1 MQVLHHPESGLVPPS
16 GTAVTIGAYDGVH
29 RGHRAVIA
37 RVRELAEARG
47 LRSALVTFDRHPASV
62 VRPDSAPK
70 LLCDLPQRLELLADT
85 GLDYTLVVH
94 FDEVRAKEP
103 PEDFVRE
110 VLVGALGARAVVVG
124 ADFHFGHRRLG
135 NVALLER
142 MGAVHDFEV
151 VGLELVG
158 VDGLPATRQL
168 DGLPATRQA
177 DAEVS
182 STAIR
187 LALTDGDLARATE
200 MLGRAHEVRG
210 PVVRGDGRARELGFR
225 TANVAVPT
233 DICLPADGIYAGW
246 YLRPD
251 GVARPAALSLGRR
264 PTFYEHADTSL
275 LEAHL
280 LDFDDDLYDEAAR
293 VRFVSRLRPE
303 EKFDSVDALVA
314 QMGRDCDE
322 ARAVLRR
329 LPPGDGLAR

>member
-1 MQVLHHPESGLVPPS
+1 M
-16 GTAVTIGAYDGVH
+16 TIGAYDGVH
-29 RGHRAVIA
+29 RGHRAVIS
-37 RVRELAEARG
+37 RVRELAASRG
-47 LRSALVTFDRHPASV
+47 LASALVTFDRHPASV

-70 LLCDLPQRLELLADT
+70 LLCDLPQRLELLAET

-94 FDEVRAKEP
+94 FDEVRAKEA

-142 MGAVHDFEV
+142 MGLEHGFEV

-158 VDGLPATRQL
+158 VDGLPAARVL
-168 DGLPATRQA
+168 DGLPAARRA
-177 DAEVS
+177 DGGEPASGEAEVS

-187 LALTDGDLARATE
+187 QALAAGDLPAATE

-225 TANVAVPT
+225 TANLAVP
-233 DICLPADGIYAGW
+233 DEICLPADGIYAGW

-280 LDFDDDLYDEAAR
+280 LDFDDDLYGEEAR
-293 VRFVSRLRPE
+293 VRFVSRLRAE
-303 EKFDSVDALVA
+303 ERFDSVEALVA
-314 QMGRDCDE
+314 QVGRDCDQAAAILAGLE
-322 ARAVLRR
+322 
-329 LPPGDGLAR
+329 PGDGITR

>member
-29 RGHRAVIA
+29 RGHQAVIA
-37 RVRELAEARG
+37 RVRQLAAARG
-47 LRSALVTFDRHPASV
+47 LRSALVTFDRHPAAV
-62 VRPDSAPK
+62 VRPGSAPK
-70 LLCDLPQRLELLADT
+70 LLCDLPQRLELLAQT

-103 PEDFVRE
+103 PDDFVRE

-135 NVALLER
+135 NVALLEQ
-142 MGAVHDFEV
+142 MGADHDFEV
-151 VGLELVG
+151 VGLDLVG
-158 VDGLPATRQL
+158 VDGQPAAGV
-168 DGLPATRQA
+168 D
-177 DAEVS
+177 EVS

-187 LALTDGDLARATE
+187 QALVAGDLSTATR

-210 PVVRGDGRARELGFR
+210 PVGRGDGRARDLGFR
-225 TANVAVPT
+225 TANVAVP
-233 DICLPADGIYAGW
+233 DEICLPADGIYAGW

-251 GVARPAALSLGRR
+251 GVPRPAALSLGRR
-264 PTFYEHADTSL
+264 PTFYEDADSSL

-280 LDFDDDLYDEAAR
+280 LDFDDDLYGEPAR

-303 EKFDSVDALVA
+303 VKFDSVDDLVDQIA
-314 QMGRDCDE
+314 RDCDQ
-322 ARAVLRR
+322 ARAVLAG
-329 LPPGDGLAR
+329 LEAGDGLVASDGSR

>member
-1 MQVLHHPESGLVPPS
+1 M
-16 GTAVTIGAYDGVH
+16 TIGAYDGVH

-37 RVRELAEARG
+37 RVRELAASRG

-62 VRPDSAPK
+62 VRPESAPK
-70 LLCDLPQRLELLADT
+70 LLCDLPQRLELLAET

-94 FDEVRAKEP
+94 FDEVRAKEA

-135 NVALLER
+135 NVALLEQ
-142 MGAVHDFEV
+142 MGAAHDFEV
-151 VGLELVG
+151 VGLDLVG
-158 VDGLPATRQL
+158 VDGLPATRQA
-168 DGLPATRQA
+168 GE
-177 DAEVS
+177 AEVS

-187 LALTDGDLARATE
+187 LALAAGDLVRATE

-233 DICLPADGIYAGW
+233 EICMPADGIYAGW

-264 PTFYEHADTSL
+264 PTFYERADTSL

-293 VRFVSRLRPE
+293 VRFVSRLRSE
-303 EKFDSVDALVA
+303 EKFDSVDSLVA
-314 QMGRDCDE
+314 QMGRDCDQ
-322 ARAVLRR
+322 ARAVLDG
-329 LPPGDGLAR
+329 LEPGDGLTW